1 MFQTDLVRVRLLQRL
16 WWATV
21 TADRPYTAPNPQLW
35 TLWKSQKPKSKW
47 GLWCGWMV
55 PVVIVCIRAYHH
67 WTPHH
72 RHRHL
77 ACITKVVKGW
87 STSFFCMLF
96 HPLKILNFVWSQNWS
111 FPLLF
116 FFSSLLLS
124 TARLSLIRMMDGAEL
139 WLQPSP
145 AASWE
150 LRDTEWEVEG
160 TVLGRE
166 SGSSEGG
173 GGEWVAW
180 LCPVLSIW

>member
-1 MFQTDLVRVRLLQRL
+1 MWLDGACCYCLYQGLSPLDTPPPPPPPCVHHEGCERL
-16 WWATV
+16 
-21 TADRPYTAPNPQLW
+21 
-35 TLWKSQKPKSKW
+35 K
-47 GLWCGWMV
+47 
-55 PVVIVCIRAYHH
+55 HF
-67 WTPHH
+67 
-72 RHRHL
+72 
-77 ACITKVVKGW
+77 
-87 STSFFCMLF
+87 FFCMLF

-173 GGEWVAW
+173 GGGSELLGCA
-180 LCPVLSIW
+180 LCCPYGNTPKWNNTIQGVSFACFQISGYRRG

>member
-1 MFQTDLVRVRLLQRL
+1 MWLDGACCYCLYQGLSPLDTPPPPPPPCVHHEGCERL
-16 WWATV
+16 
-21 TADRPYTAPNPQLW
+21 
-35 TLWKSQKPKSKW
+35 K
-47 GLWCGWMV
+47 
-55 PVVIVCIRAYHH
+55 HF
-67 WTPHH
+67 
-72 RHRHL
+72 
-77 ACITKVVKGW
+77 
-87 STSFFCMLF
+87 FFCMLF

-173 GGEWVAW
+173 GGSCLAVPCAVHMVILPNEIIPYRVCLSLVFRLVAIDEVKAARRIS
-180 LCPVLSIW
+180 LITSTSPPDSEPECGDL